1 MDDIT
6 LSINT
11 IVQGAGIGF
20 VFVPLNVVAFA
31 TLPVRRAMREPR

>member
-1 MDDIT
+1 MNGAW
-6 LSINT
+6 SWNT

-31 TLPVRRAMREPR
+31 TLGSEAAV